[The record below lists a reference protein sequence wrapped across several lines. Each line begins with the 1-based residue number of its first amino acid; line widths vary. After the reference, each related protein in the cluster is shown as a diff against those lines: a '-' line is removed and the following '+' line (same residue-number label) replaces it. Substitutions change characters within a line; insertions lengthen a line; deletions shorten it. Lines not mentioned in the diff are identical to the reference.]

1 MYMYIYIKCMWHTF
15 HSHSVS
21 VCDLP
26 LGVLS
31 YTLVLAPISLR
42 DITEAQATV
51 EHVFSGPRLRHFA
64 ILPQP

>member
-1 MYMYIYIKCMWHTF
+1 MYVYVQECVWHTF

-31 YTLVLAPISLR
+31 YTLVLAPVSLR
-42 DITEAQATV
+42 NITEAQAAV
-51 EHVFSGPRLRHFA
+51 KHVFSGPRLRQLA